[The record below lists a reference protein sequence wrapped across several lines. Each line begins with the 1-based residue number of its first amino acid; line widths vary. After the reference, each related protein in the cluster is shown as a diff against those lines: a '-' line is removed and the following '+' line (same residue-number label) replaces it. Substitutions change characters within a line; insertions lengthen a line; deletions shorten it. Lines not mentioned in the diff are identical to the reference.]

1 VVVDKGIPDELAV
14 LTGRTGL
21 DLDTKVSPLQVQMD
35 KMFDAVSEAR
45 DEAKASKHIRL
56 LNTLP

>member
-1 VVVDKGIPDELAV
+1 VVVDKGIRDELTV

-35 KMFDAVSEAR
+35 KMLDAVSEAR
-45 DEAKASKHIRL
+45 DEAKASKQIRL